1 MAPFLSQAWQSW
13 KSAKATALLV
23 VLAFTVGIGSAT
35 AIFAVIHSLL
45 LKPLPYAHGERFVSV
60 LGGSLDDP
68 NGLASLNLGDVLEY
82 QQRARSFDVFGRM
95 QFVDYNLT
103 APG

>member
-23 VLAFTVGIGSAT
+23 VVAFTFGIGSAT
-35 AIFAVIHSLL
+35 AIYAVIHSLL

-60 LGGSLDDP
+60 LGGSLKDP
-68 NGLASLNLGDVLEY
+68 DSL
-82 QQRARSFDVFGRM
+82 
-95 QFVDYNLT
+95 
-103 APG
+103 